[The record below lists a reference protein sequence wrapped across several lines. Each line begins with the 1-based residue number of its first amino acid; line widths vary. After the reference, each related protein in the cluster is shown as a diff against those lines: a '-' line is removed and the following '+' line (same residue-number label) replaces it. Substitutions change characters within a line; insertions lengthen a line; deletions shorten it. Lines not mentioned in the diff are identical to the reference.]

1 MWILLGLL
9 ALLLLVWLLFSLLGG
24 DDDGKDAAGGA
35 SESSGSLTVAGKA
48 LLPVPAGGL
57 AAFRGQAAEGKALEV
72 VSVNGNEGFSVA
84 KGSAD
89 PVYVEWGGD
98 VGTDEASRFQ
108 PKVGQQVNLTGPVRR
123 AGNNVA
129 ERLKLQP
136 VDARLV
142 ESQGGF
148 VNADRVVMSK

>member
-1 MWILLGLL
+1 MLLGLL

-24 DDDGKDAAGGA
+24 DDDDKDSAGGG
-35 SESSGSLTVAGKA
+35 SGNTGSLTVAGKSV
-48 LLPVPAGGL
+48 LPVPDGGL
-57 AAFRGQAAEGKALEV
+57 TAVRGQPAEGKALEV

-98 VGTDEASRFQ
+98 VGTDEASSFQ
-108 PKVGQQVNLTGPVRR
+108 PKVGQKVNLTGPVQR

-129 ERLKLQP
+129 ERLNLEP
-136 VDARLV
+136 ADARLV

-148 VNADRVVMSK
+148 VNADRVVKSK